1 MWGLTGIY
9 RWAMRYRFTNTLNVA
24 RSFFLLVLFRMPAF
38 SIVLSLYDMINADLE
53 LFHVAKKLDIP
64 HQSLF
69 LVIRVILGN
78 VK

>member
-1 MWGLTGIY
+1 
-9 RWAMRYRFTNTLNVA
+9 
-24 RSFFLLVLFRMPAF
+24 MPAF

-53 LFHVAKKLDIP
+53 PFHVAKKLDIP